1 LLQAKVL
8 GYVSGKPARNHQEI
22 SKMRNP
28 KRYTVR
34 VKGSNWT
41 LPCGEDA
48 SSMAEARQTVCK
60 EKYEQARFAAE
71 VHDLF
76 NYVYLIVDNQTKRTV
91 EVY

>member
-1 LLQAKVL
+1 
-8 GYVSGKPARNHQEI
+8 
-22 SKMRNP
+22 MRNP

-48 SSMAEARQTVCK
+48 SSIAEARRTVFK
-60 EKYEQARFAAE
+60 EKYEEARFAAE
-71 VHDLF
+71 VPDLF

-91 EVY
+91 EAY